1 MSCNPI
7 VRGVILLRPTGA
19 MRPSGAV
26 IAILPRIAIQ
36 AEMTQRKRKL
46 IGTIALL
53 ALIVVYALLALA
65 VAIVLQVRDAN
76 KVAELIYYVVAGLL
90 WVVPAAWLISW
101 MQKPDA

>member
-1 MSCNPI
+1 
-7 VRGVILLRPTGA
+7 
-19 MRPSGAV
+19 
-26 IAILPRIAIQ
+26 
-36 AEMTQRKRKL
+36 MTQRKRKL

-101 MQKPDA
+101 MQRPDA

>member
-1 MSCNPI
+1 
-7 VRGVILLRPTGA
+7 
-19 MRPSGAV
+19 
-26 IAILPRIAIQ
+26 
-36 AEMTQRKRKL
+36 MTQRKRKL
-46 IGTIALL
+46 IGTITLL

-76 KVAELIYYVVAGLL
+76 KIAELVYYVVAGLL

>member
-1 MSCNPI
+1 
-7 VRGVILLRPTGA
+7 
-19 MRPSGAV
+19 
-26 IAILPRIAIQ
+26 
-36 AEMTQRKRKL
+36 MTQRKRKL

-53 ALIVVYALLALA
+53 TLIVVYALLALA